1 MPSCFVLCAKFCC
14 VLCAR
19 KLNYSLYGSL
29 FARSTVVDDSF
40 EDTFHSILRLASP
53 PRHDYQEFL
62 LPFHSFIH
70 SFIHLF
76 TNDRKL
82 PVTMNFSSE
91 RFRNIPASRP
101 LENEEDRISSVRPGQ
116 TAALGTAPAA
126 AAPHTDECLKASTG
140 LEDCVESLKI
150 GTIGA
155 KNIPI
160 QATTEK
166 HNEATRTA
174 ILPDDLYRTGFS
186 HRHRHQRKNISF
198 CKTVTILEV
207 PSRLLMSGDGRCKC
221 FYDSEDIERFN
232 RDAKRTI
239 KKVRRGNGGELN
251 ADLYTVRGLEHLV
264 SKDIFVKFC
273 TEKELNT
280 HLVLQAQ
287 SSGQPANVIA
297 EIGSRTSQDAVK
309 RARCKALQDQAD
321 AFMYYM
327 YRQTE

>member
-1 MPSCFVLCAKFCC
+1 
-14 VLCAR
+14 
-19 KLNYSLYGSL
+19 
-29 FARSTVVDDSF
+29 
-40 EDTFHSILRLASP
+40 
-53 PRHDYQEFL
+53 
-62 LPFHSFIH
+62 
-70 SFIHLF
+70 
-76 TNDRKL
+76 
-82 PVTMNFSSE
+82 MNFSSE
-91 RFRNIPASRP
+91 RFRNIPPSRP
-101 LENEEDRISSVRPGQ
+101 LENEEDRISLGRPGQ
-116 TAALGTAPAA
+116 TAALGTAPTA

-155 KNIPI
+155 KNTPI
-160 QATTEK
+160 QATIEK
-166 HNEATRTA
+166 HNEATA
-174 ILPDDLYRTGFS
+174 FS
-186 HRHRHQRKNISF
+186 HRHRHQRRNISF